1 MKTKAM
7 KERFSRFID
16 GLSEEEVRHEL
27 LQAYLQM
34 ERCQRVLEG
43 RETSPVTMRDNGLSS
58 DLELFYMCRK
68 RMAELKGEPE
78 SKESAAW
85 PEIESKLNELE
96 SRYCQR
102 NAERIARQFVEDTER
117 MVKTA
122 RKDAMRAI
130 VQRSPYIWDEVFLI
144 AMNLK

>member
-1 MKTKAM
+1 M
-7 KERFSRFID
+7 FSRFID

-43 RETSPVTMRDNGLSS
+43 KETSPVTMMDNGLSS
-58 DLELFYMCRK
+58 DLELFYMCRE
-68 RMAELKGEPE
+68 RMAELKGEPVSE
-78 SKESAAW
+78 ECARW
-85 PEIESKLNELE
+85 PEMMRKLDELE

-102 NAERIARQFVEDTER
+102 NAEKIARQFVEDTER
-117 MVKTA
+117 TVEMA

>member
-43 RETSPVTMRDNGLSS
+43 KETSPVTMMDNGLSS

-78 SKESAAW
+78 SKDSVAW
-85 PEIESKLNELE
+85 PETERKLDELE

-102 NAERIARQFVEDTER
+102 NAEKIVRQFVEDTER
-117 MVKTA
+117 MVETV
-122 RKDAMRAI
+122 RKDAMRAV
-130 VQRSPYIWDEVFLI
+130 VQRFPYSLDDLVLI
-144 AMNLK
+144 ALLLK